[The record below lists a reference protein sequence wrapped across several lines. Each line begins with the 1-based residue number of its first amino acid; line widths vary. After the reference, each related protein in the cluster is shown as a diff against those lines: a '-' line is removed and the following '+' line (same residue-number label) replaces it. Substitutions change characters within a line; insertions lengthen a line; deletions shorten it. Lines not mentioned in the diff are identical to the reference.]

1 MQIMVRK
8 KLNSKEYL
16 DILSLKHYNNL
27 YFESKYDAY
36 IDNQANDYDA
46 FLLMYDNDV
55 LVSYLAIFAPF
66 DDGVE
71 ITGYTHP
78 EHFNKGYFK
87 TLLNKAFE
95 LTNTPIYFSICEQ
108 SDAAKHLIFTC
119 DASYSHSEYI
129 MYIKKRVHISKKQKS
144 ISIARQEL
152 VKNSEYMF
160 FLKDNDITV
169 GEARIVID
177 GNLINICDV
186 LVYEQ
191 YRNLGF
197 GKQLVSHI
205 VHYLQIQYD
214 KSRPIILQV
223 SSKNTIAYNLYKNI
237 GFEIY
242 EQTNYY
248 KSDNN

>member
-27 YFESKYDAY
+27 YFNSKYDAY
-36 IDNQANDYDA
+36 IDNQPNDYDA
-46 FLLMYDNDV
+46 FLLMYDNDT
-55 LVSYLAIFAPF
+55 LISYLAIFAPF

-87 TLLNKAFE
+87 TLLNKALG
-95 LTNTPIYFSICEQ
+95 LTNSTAYFSICEQ
-108 SDAAKHLIFTC
+108 SDAAKHLIFAY

-129 MYIKKRVHISKKQKS
+129 MYIKKRMHIQKKIKS
-144 ISIARQEL
+144 ISIGRQEV
-152 VKNSEYMF
+152 VKDEEYLF
-160 FLKDNDITV
+160 FIKDSDVTV

-186 LVYEQ
+186 LIYEK
-191 YRNLGF
+191 YRNCGY
-197 GKQLVSHI
+197 GRQLMSHI
-205 VHYLQIQYD
+205 VHFLQIQYD
-214 KSRPIILQV
+214 KSRLIILQV
-223 SSKNTIAYNLYKNI
+223 SSKNALACNLYRKL
-237 GFEIY
+237 GFEVY
-242 EQTNYY
+242 EQTDYY
-248 KSDNN
+248 KR